1 MAQEPKSGS
10 AQGDVPEMLA
20 PAAQQAGQVPFG
32 GDRAVLDEQGAARGR
47 GDHLELPQLRLAR

>member
-32 GDRAVLDEQGAARGR
+32 GDRAVLDE
-47 GDHLELPQLRLAR
+47 